1 MKKLTKLLAAMMVA
15 CLTMAG
21 CAGGGG
27 TDQKDQA
34 VPQDVL
40 IVNVTGDPQSFNPI

>member
-34 VPQDVL
+34 CT
-40 IVNVTGDPQSFNPI
+40 TGCFDRQCYRRSAKL